1 MGLAKARSIGDIAG
15 ARASRSHLRRTV
27 SNQPNPRGGAKAAPA
42 SRQAK
47 GGSRMSSTQTLE
59 TVRQIMEDVFDV
71 DDLSITEAT
80 TAEDI
85 EEWDSLSHIRLIV
98 AIERKFG
105 IKFKN
110 AEIEGLMNVGDLV
123 RVIDAKIG

>member
-1 MGLAKARSIGDIAG
+1 
-15 ARASRSHLRRTV
+15 
-27 SNQPNPRGGAKAAPA
+27 
-42 SRQAK
+42 
-47 GGSRMSSTQTLE
+47 MSSTDTLE
-59 TVRQIMEDVFDV
+59 TVREIMEDVFDV
-71 DDLSITEAT
+71 DDLTVT
-80 TAEDI
+80 TATKADDI